1 MITIAIDGPAGVGKS
16 TVSKALAQRYG
27 LAYLD
32 TGAMYRA
39 AAWWCLHH
47 GVDLGQKADDY
58 AITQA
63 VYEYFM
69 KGHFRIGLRPDD
81 QRVWADDT
89 DITEAIRSH
98 EVSSSVSRVAR
109 IPEVRRILIE
119 AQKRTIRDEGS
130 PDSVSHGAGIV
141 AEGRDITTVVA
152 PKADV
157 RVLLTAR
164 PEVRQRRRSKENA
177 QSKAGTDNVAARDRA
192 DSQVNNFTTAAP
204 GVTTVDNSDI
214 TLEQTIDAF
223 ERIVEAAYEAKG
235 EVPHGPWPRSSA
247 ASPDSGE
254 NAEGSGTGSTPADA
268 GDDGS
273 RAHIQETPDLSENGT
288 DKEAALDSSALDEYE
303 LSDEDRG
310 LLDQAEFDGVSA
322 AGNSHPGGNDDDA
335 APATSESGKAEKAG
349 ESLEFPRR
357 RREDGMAGV
366 LAVVGRPNVGKSTF
380 VNRVLGRKAA
390 VVDDRPGVT
399 RDRVSYQ
406 ADWNGEDF
414 LLVDT
419 GGWEAGVEGISS
431 AIASQAE
438 IAVSLADAVL
448 LVVDAQTGM
457 TDMDQRIVRLL
468 RRCGKPVT
476 LAVNKIDDS
485 SDDWEAADFW
495 KLGLGTPYPVSSLHG
510 LGVGDVLDACLDML
524 HKSDHSSPL
533 LATGDYPRVA
543 LIGRPNVGKSSL
555 LNQLS
560 KDDRAVVNDE
570 AGTTRDPVDE
580 VVDIDGRRWV
590 VVDTAGLKRKMRKV
604 QGPDYYSSLRTQ
616 TAIERA
622 DVCLVLFDV
631 SEPIAEQDL
640 RVMTRAVDAGKAIV
654 LVFNKWDLLDDYGHQ
669 CIERL
674 YASEFTRVTW
684 ARRINLSAKTGWH
697 TNRISEALEEA
708 YRSWHRRIPTSQLN
722 GFLGRIQ
729 LAHPHP
735 LRGGKQPR
743 ILFATQAGSC
753 PPRFVLFTT
762 GFLDPGYRRYIE
774 RQLRENYRF
783 EGTPIQ
789 ISVRVRERKKRH
801 V

>member
-16 TVSKALAQRYG
+16 TVSLALAHRYG

-39 AAWWCLHH
+39 AAWWCLHQH
-47 GVDLGQKADDY
+47 VDLGEKADDY
-58 AITQA
+58 AISQA

-69 KGHFRIGLRPDD
+69 KGHFRIGVRPDD

-89 DITEAIRSH
+89 DITEAIRSE
-98 EVSSSVSRVAR
+98 EVSSHVSRVAR
-109 IPEVRRILIE
+109 IPQVRRILIQ
-119 AQKRTIRDEGS
+119 AQKRTIREEGN

-164 PEVRQRRRSKENA
+164 PDVRQRRRSKENA
-177 QSKAGTDNVAARDRA
+177 QSHAGADNVAARDRA
-192 DSQVNNFTTAAP
+192 DSKVNNFETAAP

-214 TLEQTIDAF
+214 TLDQTIEAF
-223 ERIVEAAYEAKG
+223 IRIVDAAYEAKG
-235 EVPHGPWPRSSA
+235 EVPHAPWPEEK
-247 ASPDSGE
+247 PGESGE
-254 NAEGSGTGSTPADA
+254 EGQNAAA
-268 GDDGS
+268 GDEAAGPSVSASASDEDATLDS
-273 RAHIQETPDLSENGT
+273 ASLDEYDLSSEDRSLLERGDSDLAGHENGT
-288 DKEAALDSSALDEYE
+288 GEA
-303 LSDEDRG
+303 G
-310 LLDQAEFDGVSA
+310 TAERERS
-322 AGNSHPGGNDDDA
+322 
-335 APATSESGKAEKAG
+335 
-349 ESLEFPRR
+349 RR
-357 RREDGMAGV
+357 RDGLAGV

-390 VVDDRPGVT
+390 VVDNMPGVT

-406 ADWNGEDF
+406 ANWNGESF
-414 LLVDT
+414 LIVDT

-448 LVVDAQTGM
+448 LVVDARTGM

-468 RRCGKPVT
+468 RRSGKPVT

-485 SDDWEAADFW
+485 SDDWQAADFW
-495 KLGLGTPYPVSSLHG
+495 SLGLGNPYPVSSLQG

-524 HKSDHSSPL
+524 HESDHSSPL
-533 LATGDYPRVA
+533 LATSEYPKVA

-560 KDDRAVVNDE
+560 HADRAVVNDA

-580 VVDIDGRRWV
+580 VVDIDGHRWV
-590 VVDTAGLKRKMRKV
+590 VIDTAGLKRKMSKV
-604 QGPDYYSSLRTQ
+604 QGADYYSSLRTQ

-631 SEPIAEQDL
+631 SQPIAEQDL
-640 RVMTRAVDAGKAIV
+640 RVMSRAVDAGKAIV
-654 LVFNKWDLLDDYGHQ
+654 LVFNKWDLLDEFGHQ
-669 CIERL
+669 RIERL
-674 YASEFTRVTW
+674 YASEFGRVTW

-722 GFLGRIQ
+722 SFLGKIQ

-743 ILFATQAGSC
+743 ILFATQAGTC
-753 PPRFVLFTT
+753 PPRFVLFST
-762 GFLDPGYRRYIE
+762 GFLDPTYRRYIE

-789 ISVRVRERKKRH
+789 ISVRVRERKKRN

>member
-16 TVSKALAQRYG
+16 TVSKALARNHG

-47 GVDLGQKADDY
+47 DVDLGEKADDY

-69 KGHFRIGLRPDD
+69 KGHFRIGLRPDE
-81 QRVWADDT
+81 QHVWADDT
-89 DITEAIRSH
+89 DITDAIRSH
-98 EVSSSVSRVAR
+98 AVSSSVSRVAR

-119 AQKRTIRDEGS
+119 AQKRAIREEAD

-177 QSKAGTDNVAARDRA
+177 QSKAGADNVAARDKA

-214 TLEQTIDAF
+214 TLDQTIDAF

-247 ASPDSGE
+247 EPHEGETAGGPGAVAGSPSSDSGRDD
-254 NAEGSGTGSTPADA
+254 SDA
-268 GDDGS
+268 
-273 RAHIQETPDLSENGT
+273 RVQAAPDLSGNGT
-288 DKEAALDSSALDEYE
+288 DNEATLDPSMLDDYE
-303 LSDEDRG
+303 LSEEDRG
-310 LLDQAEFDGVSA
+310 LLDQSESDGASA
-322 AGNSHPGGNDDDA
+322 AGDGHPGDNENDREPSA
-335 APATSESGKAEKAG
+335 FESGETG
-349 ESLEFPRR
+349 EASDFPRR

-414 LLVDT
+414 LIVDT

-468 RRCGKPVT
+468 RRSGKPVT

-590 VVDTAGLKRKMRKV
+590 VVDTAGLKRKMHKV

-669 CIERL
+669 RIERL

-762 GFLDPGYRRYIE
+762 GFLDPTYRRYIE

-789 ISVRVRERKKRH
+789 ISVRVRERKKRN

>member
-16 TVSKALAQRYG
+16 TVSKALAQHYG

-47 GVDLGQKADDY
+47 GVDLGQDADDY

-89 DITEAIRSH
+89 DITEAIRSQ

-119 AQKRTIRDEGS
+119 AQKRTIRGEGN

-141 AEGRDITTVVA
+141 AEGRDTTTVVA

-177 QSKAGTDNVAARDRA
+177 QSKAGADNVAARDKA

-247 ASPDSGE
+247 GAPHAGQ
-254 NAEGSGTGSTPADA
+254 AGSGAGTRAGSTPAAA
-268 GDDGS
+268 GQDES
-273 RAHIQETPDLSENGT
+273 HKQVPETPDLSENDT
-288 DKEAALDSSALDEYE
+288 DDEAALDSSMLDDYE
-303 LSDEDRG
+303 LSEEDRG
-310 LLDQAEFDGVSA
+310 LLDRAGSDGASA
-322 AGNSHPGGNDDDA
+322 ADNSSLGENDA
-335 APATSESGKAEKAG
+335 ETAISESEETG
-349 ESLEFPRR
+349 EASDFPRR

-406 ADWNGEDF
+406 TDWNGEDF

-468 RRCGKPVT
+468 RRSGKPVT

-669 CIERL
+669 RIERL

-762 GFLDPGYRRYIE
+762 GFLDPTYRRYIE

-789 ISVRVRERKKRH
+789 ISVRVRERKKRN

>member
-16 TVSKALAQRYG
+16 TVSQALARRYG
-27 LAYLD
+27 LSYLD

-47 GVDLGQKADDY
+47 NIDLSEKADDY

-63 VYEYFM
+63 VYDYFM
-69 KGHFRIGLRPDD
+69 NGHFHIGLKPDD

-89 DITEAIRSH
+89 DISQVIRSH
-98 EVSSSVSRVAR
+98 DVSSHVSRVAG
-109 IPEVRRILIE
+109 IPEVRRILVE
-119 AQKRTIRDEGS
+119 AQKRTIRSEAQ
-130 PDSVSHGAGIV
+130 PDSVSGGAGIV

-164 PEVRQRRRSKENA
+164 PKVRQRRRAKENA
-177 QSKAGTDNVAARDRA
+177 KTKAGADNVLARDRA
-192 DSQVNNFTTAAP
+192 DSHVANFTTAAA

-214 TLEQTIDAF
+214 TLQQTIDAF
-223 ERIVEAAYEAKG
+223 IRIVDAAYEAKG
-235 EVPHGPWPRSSA
+235 EVPHGPWPAQKSAQKSSDDSLKAADTITDSNAYLSA
-247 ASPDSGE
+247 A
-254 NAEGSGTGSTPADA
+254 ADE
-268 GDDGS
+268 DV
-273 RAHIQETPDLSENGT
+273 
-288 DKEAALDSSALDEYE
+288 EAAATSETEAPLTSTSLDEYDLNE
-303 LSDEDRG
+303 EDRS
-310 LLDQAEFDGVSA
+310 LLENESGEAEADSDDTEQAERI
-322 AGNSHPGGNDDDA
+322 GNQP
-335 APATSESGKAEKAG
+335 
-349 ESLEFPRR
+349 R
-357 RREDGMAGV
+357 RREDGLAGV

-390 VVDDRPGVT
+390 VVADRPGVT

-406 ADWNGEDF
+406 AQWDGEDF
-414 LLVDT
+414 LIVDT

-438 IAVSLADAVL
+438 IAISLADAVL
-448 LVVDAQTGM
+448 LIVDAQTGM

-468 RRCGKPVT
+468 RKAGKPVV

-485 SDDWEAADFW
+485 DDDWQAADFW
-495 KLGLGTPYPVSSLHG
+495 CLGLGNPYPVSSLHG
-510 LGVGDVLDACLDML
+510 LGVGDVLDACLETL
-524 HKSDHSSPL
+524 KKSDHTSPL
-533 LATGDYPRVA
+533 LSLSDYPRVA

-560 KDDRAVVNDE
+560 HAERAVVNNE

-580 VVDIDGRRWV
+580 VVDIEGQRWV
-590 VVDTAGLKRKMRKV
+590 VIDTAGLKRKMNKV
-604 QGPDYYSSLRTQ
+604 QGADYYSSLRTQ

-631 SEPIAEQDL
+631 SQPIAEQDL
-640 RVMTRAVDAGKAIV
+640 RVMSRAVDAGKAIV
-654 LVFNKWDLLDDYGHQ
+654 LVFNKWDLLDEYGHQ
-669 CIERL
+669 RIERL
-674 YASEFTRVTW
+674 YATEFTRVTW

-697 TNRISEALEEA
+697 TNRLPQALEEA
-708 YRSWHRRIPTSQLN
+708 YRSWHRRIPTSRLN
-722 GFLGRIQ
+722 SFLGKLQ

-743 ILFATQAGSC
+743 ILFATQAGTC
-753 PPRFVLFTT
+753 PPRFVLFTS
-762 GFLDPGYRRYIE
+762 GFLDPTYRRYIE
-774 RQLRENYRF
+774 RQLRETYSF

-789 ISVRVRERKKRH
+789 ISVRVRERKKREN
-801 V
+801 